1 MEVEAGSNKITDT
14 RQSEEMKEMQKM
26 EEDKVRSLLQ
36 HASSGNVDAVTQIL
50 DDGLHVDSAD
60 YDGRTAL
67 HLAASEGNLG
77 VVQLLLERNAKVD
90 ALDRWQDTPLLNAER
105 KQEEYKKVLKL
116 LAQNSPEMGNKGS
129 SNKGKTEE
137 LEKLEKIEL
146 LEQLKED
153 YEIDFEELNL
163 QDAPIIDMGYTC
175 YGQTV
180 NKLANWR
187 GTRVAAKSI
196 LRKPARPE
204 ELQEKLEELLL
215 LQCIRHP
222 NIVEFLGAVTKN
234 TDPIIVTEYL
244 PKGDLHEII
253 ERRGPIPAREAVGYA
268 LDIARGMNYLHQH
281 TPKRVIHRDLRP
293 RNLLQDDG
301 GHLKIANFGW
311 SELMEP
317 GRNNEYRYKMGE
329 TGTYRYTA
337 PEIRVHARVPENYDT
352 SVDVFSFAI
361 TVTEMFEGPQILKLG
376 STSIPTSRH
385 AQKRA
390 KMDRRPQFR
399 VKTYPPGMKE
409 LIMKC
414 WDKNPKVRPTFEVII
429 GNLEK
434 MLEDLPQRS
443 CWKPRL
449 MLTSAVNNI
458 SNKWKTFQCKG

>member
-1 MEVEAGSNKITDT
+1 MEAEAGTKITDT

-36 HASSGNVDAVTQIL
+36 HASWGNVDAVSQIL

-60 YDGRTAL
+60 YEGRTAL

-77 VVQLLLERNAKVD
+77 MVQLLLERNAKVD
-90 ALDRWQDTPLLNAER
+90 AIDRWQDT
-105 KQEEYKKVLKL
+105 
-116 LAQNSPEMGNKGS
+116 GS
-129 SNKGKTEE
+129 SNKVKTEE

-146 LEQLKED
+146 LKQLKED
-153 YEIDFEELNL
+153 YEIDVKELNL
-163 QDAPIIDMGYTC
+163 HDAMIIGMRYTG

-180 NKLANWR
+180 KLANWR
-187 GTRVAAKSI
+187 GTWVAARALGKVT
-196 LRKPARPE
+196 RTE
-204 ELQEKLEELLL
+204 ELQEKLEEQFLQELLL

-234 TDPIIVTEYL
+234 TELIIVTEYL

-301 GHLKIANFGW
+301 GHLKIANFGL

-317 GRNNEYRYKMGE
+317 GGNNGHGYKTGG
-329 TGTYRYTA
+329 TGTYRYLA
-337 PEIRVHARVPENYDT
+337 PEIREHAQVPDNYNT

-361 TVTEMFEGPQILKLG
+361 TVTEMFEGPPIMLWR
-376 STSIPTSRH
+376 SMSRPP
-385 AQKRA
+385 QKRA
-390 KMDRRPQFR
+390 IMDTRPQFR
-399 VKTYPPGMKE
+399 LKTYPPGMKE

-414 WDKNPKVRPTFEVII
+414 WDKNPKLPRTDAGKHI
-429 GNLEK
+429 GVGGYSGSTK
-434 MLEDLPQRS
+434 S
-443 CWKPRL
+443 CTAGGDFHKDGAIRRKEIYPWVDSSD
-449 MLTSAVNNI
+449 TDDDSD
-458 SNKWKTFQCKG
+458 